1 MSLNQNIKQ
10 GILSLTLDGSTI
22 KFASTT
28 NIAQDEPRE
37 FAMLKDM
44 QGGGFIEYS
53 QNNQAPSTADF
64 TLQNLDKSQLDAIV
78 GLFNSRKSFDLSFVF
93 EEGSRVDYK
102 NPRIKKKPMRASISE
117 GEDSFSIM
125 LNIICTGIDEVVK

>member
-10 GILSLTLDGSTI
+10 GILSLTLDGNTI

-44 QGGGFIEYS
+44 QGTGFIEYS
-53 QNNQAPSTADF
+53 QNNQAASTADF
-64 TLQNLDKSQLDAIV
+64 TLQNLDKSQLGAIV
-78 GLFNSRKSFDLSFVF
+78 GLFNSRKAFDLSFIF
-93 EEGSRVDYK
+93 EEGSRIDYK
-102 NPRIKKKPMRASISE
+102 NPKIKKKPMRASISE
-117 GEDSFSIM
+117 GEDSFNVTLGI
-125 LNIICTGIDEVVK
+125 NCTSIDEKIK